1 MELRPQFEQFLRDIR
16 PSERNKEE
24 WKMGSR
30 TLRSRLMADPL
41 LSPLI
46 VSSFLQGSVRRS
58 TAVRPTG
65 GKRSDVDVV
74 IVTTIDHLREQ
85 PAVAM
90 KRFEPFLN
98 QHYPGKWKQQ
108 DRSFGIE
115 LSYVDLDLVVTALPA
130 DPTDRASLLEVYR
143 SQAVQTTAS
152 LEERTDW
159 NLSRSWD
166 PDTGAATAS
175 TFTAGDAVPD
185 NDWKPHP
192 LQLPDRAVKD
202 WGPTHP
208 LAQIKWAADK
218 NRACNGHYVNVV
230 RALKW
235 WRHEHAD
242 DLPKYPKGYP
252 LEHMVGHVLPDGI
265 RTVAEGIALAFE
277 GIRDTFWLHARSG
290 TVPVLPDHGVPSHN
304 VLKRLDAADFAAF
317 HGAASGAAELARR
330 ALDSQDAAESGEL
343 WQELLGSCFPLPGPQ
358 GGDRA
363 RGFTAPMAA
372 AQPKSGRF
380 A

>member
-1 MELRPQFEQFLRDIR
+1 MELRPQFDQFLRDIR
-16 PSERNKEE
+16 PGERHKEE
-24 WKMGSR
+24 WKRGSG
-30 TLRSRLMADPL
+30 TLRARLLADPD

-74 IVTTIDHLREQ
+74 IVTTIDHTVEK

-98 QHYPGKWKQQ
+98 QHYSGKWRQQ

-115 LSYVDLDLVVTALPA
+115 LSYVDLDLVVTALPT
-130 DPTDRASLLEVYR
+130 DPTDRANLMKLYR
-143 SQAVQTTAS
+143 STAVETTAS
-152 LEERTDW
+152 LEDRSDW
-159 NLSRSWD
+159 DLSKSWD
-166 PDTGAATAS
+166 PNATAIAAS
-175 TFTAGDAVPD
+175 AFNANDSVPEAE
-185 NDWKPHP
+185 WKPHP
-192 LQLPDRAVKD
+192 LMLPDRAVKD

-208 LAQIKWAADK
+208 LAQIKWTADK
-218 NRACNGHYVNVV
+218 NRACNGHYINVV

-252 LEHMVGHVLPDGI
+252 LEHMIGHVLPDSI
-265 RTVAEGIALAFE
+265 QTMAEGVTLAFE
-277 GIRDTFWLHARSG
+277 RMRDTFSPWSQAGL
-290 TVPVLPDHGVPSHN
+290 VPYLADHGVPSHN
-304 VLKRLDAADFAAF
+304 VLKRLDIKDFRAFVAAVTSA
-317 HGAASGAAELARR
+317 AAEARK
-330 ALDSQDAAESGEL
+330 ALDSQDAAESGEG
-343 WQELLGSCFPLPGPQ
+343 WQKLFGKSFPLPGPQ
-358 GGDRA
+358 GGDRT
-363 RGFTAPMAA
+363 RGFGAPMIAA
-372 AQPKSGRF
+372 APKTDRF

>member
-1 MELRPQFEQFLRDIR
+1 MELRSQFEQFLREIR
-16 PSERNKEE
+16 PTDRHKEE

-30 TLRSRLMADPL
+30 TLRNRLFADPT

-74 IVTTIDHLREQ
+74 IVTTLDHNIEQ

-98 QHYPGKWKQQ
+98 THYYGKWRQQ

-115 LSYVDLDLVVTALPA
+115 LSYVDLDLVITALPS
-130 DPTDRASLLEVYR
+130 DPTHRTKLMEIYS
-143 SQAVQTTAS
+143 SQAVETSSS
-152 LEERTDW
+152 LEERFDW
-159 NLSRSWD
+159 NLSKSWN
-166 PDTGAATAS
+166 PNTNTIIEAASIAN
-175 TFTAGDAVPD
+175 DAIPEGE
-185 NDWKPHP
+185 WKPHP
-192 LQLPDRAVKD
+192 LMLPDRAVHA

-208 LAQIKWAADK
+208 LAQINWTANK
-218 NRACNGHYVNVV
+218 NRACNGHYINVV

-235 WRHEHAD
+235 WKHVHTD

-252 LEHMVGHVLPDGI
+252 LEHMIGYVLPDGI
-265 RTVAEGIALAFE
+265 QSMAEGVTLAFE
-277 GIRDTFWLHARSG
+277 GLRNKFQPFAKMN
-290 TVPVLPDHGVPSHN
+290 TVPFLADHGVPSHN
-304 VLKRLDAADFAAF
+304 VLQRLELADFIAF
-317 HGAASGAAELARR
+317 VDAVSVAASTSRK
-330 ALDSQDAAESGEL
+330 ALNSQDTSESGQL
-343 WQELLGSCFPLPGPQ
+343 WQSLFGSCFPLPNPG
-358 GGDRA
+358 GGDRV
-363 RGFTAPMAA
+363 RGFTAPTTAA
-372 AQPKSGRF
+372 TPKTDRF